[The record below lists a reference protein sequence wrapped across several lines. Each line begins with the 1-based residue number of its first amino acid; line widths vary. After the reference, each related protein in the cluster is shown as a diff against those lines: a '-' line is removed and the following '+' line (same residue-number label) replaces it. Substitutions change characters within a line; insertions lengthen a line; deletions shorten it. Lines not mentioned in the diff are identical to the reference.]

1 MPQIKDLSKVLYP
14 ELSYKV
20 YGLCFKV
27 HNELGRFRNEKQYA
41 DALEHAFR
49 DSKIIYE
56 REIPLAIS
64 FAGEKTRK
72 NIKYLKHLPH
82 QHETSSTLF
91 FVEGFF
97 DAEGCVKIIKEKV
110 RHLPKIC
117 LDITNTNLQYL
128 DFIKK
133 MLKKCLKIEA
143 RYSIQ
148 KPIGNRKIAYH
159 LRIYKKEYV
168 RKFFENTKTTKLK
181 KEKITYVKNWL
192 NLEDNTSL
200 LASN

>member
-64 FAGEKTRK
+64 FAGEKTRR
-72 NIKYLKHLPH
+72 NIPDFLIEGKIILDLKAKTIITKEDYFQMQRYLISANKRLGIIVNFRQKYL
-82 QHETSSTLF
+82 
-91 FVEGFF
+91 
-97 DAEGCVKIIKEKV
+97 I
-110 RHLPKIC
+110 PKRVAC
-117 LDITNTNLQYL
+117 
-128 DFIKK
+128 
-133 MLKKCLKIEA
+133 
-143 RYSIQ
+143 
-148 KPIGNRKIAYH
+148 
-159 LRIYKKEYV
+159 
-168 RKFFENTKTTKLK
+168 
-181 KEKITYVKNWL
+181 
-192 NLEDNTSL
+192 
-200 LASN
+200 